1 MLSLRSMTSQAARM
15 TLAAFALLVIGVTVA
30 DARGGRGSSFGSRGA
45 KTWTAPPAT
54 RTAPKA
60 VQPVQRSMTKPGQAA
75 PNAAAPAA
83 GVAGRAATQS
93 RFAGGFGPMLMGG
106 LIGAGLFGLLSGHG
120 LFGGMTGLASVL
132 GLLLQVGLIAG
143 AIWLVMSF
151 FRGRQQPAMAGTGS
165 GSGRGTAPGTGRA
178 PDMMAARSAANTG
191 TSVPHA
197 GGAPRGFAPP
207 AAISIEPSDYEAFE
221 RLLSEMQDAYSR
233 EDLAGLR
240 RITTPEMVSYLSEEI
255 AENAKN
261 GVRNAISGT
270 RLLSGDLAEAWR
282 EHDAEYATVAMRFE
296 LFDTMVDRNSGQ
308 VISGHPDIA
317 QEATEVWTFKR
328 QPGSGAEGWQLSAI
342 QQA

>member
-15 TLAAFALLVIGVTVA
+15 TLAAFALLVIGVTIA

-75 PNAAAPAA
+75 PNAAAPTA
-83 GVAGRAATQS
+83 GVAGRAASQS
-93 RFAGGFGPMLMGG
+93 RFAGGFGTMLMGG

-143 AIWLVMSF
+143 AIWLLMSF
-151 FRGRQQPAMAGTGS
+151 FRGRQPAMAGSGS
-165 GSGRGTAPGTGRA
+165 GSGSGAASGTGRA
-178 PDMMAARSAANTG
+178 PDMMARSAANAG
-191 TSVPHA
+191 SSVPQA
-197 GGAPRGFAPP
+197 GGGPRGFAPP
-207 AAISIEPSDYEAFE
+207 ATLAIEPSDFDAFE

-255 AENAKN
+255 TENAKN

-296 LFDTMVDRNSGQ
+296 LFDTMVDRSSGQ
-308 VISGHPDIA
+308 VMSGHPDIA